1 VGSVNGKTES
11 PSPNFEAITSLSV
24 NLSQLRARAAPTSEA
39 LKLNTTLRP
48 KEPTIEDMIDI
59 EMTDDDP
66 KKMNLSG
73 EVEIDKTPEEMDL
86 SLDEPETDT
95 AKSEFET
102 LTSIFRA
109 YDIRGVVGDSLTA
122 DVVTSIGCAIGTYV
136 AQQGEQTLIV
146 GGDARSS
153 TPELMAAL
161 IEGLNVSGRDV
172 ISIGKVP
179 TPALYFAVNN
189 SGTTNGVMVTGS
201 HNEAKYNGLKI
212 VIGGKTLIEEDLQE
226 IRRIFD
232 EGSFSS
238 GKGSVIELDIMTD
251 YTDVIVNDIVIKQ
264 PLKVVVDGANGI
276 AGETLPPLFSDLGCD
291 VIPLYCDVD
300 SSFPNHPPDPTVK
313 ENLAD
318 LINTVINEGADLGLA
333 LDGDADRVMAVTH
346 DGTIIWPDQL
356 LMLFAKDVLSRNPGS
371 DVVYDIKCTRHLNT
385 VISNHGGRPV
395 MSRSGQSF
403 IKAKMAE
410 TNAILGGELS
420 GHICFN
426 ERWFGFDDGIYAAAR
441 LIEIVGSQME
451 TLADLMA
458 EFPVSCGTPEIRVPV
473 AEASK
478 FHVIQ
483 KLVDEGGF
491 GDGTITTLDGLRVD
505 YADGWG
511 LVRASNTTP
520 SLTLRFE
527 ADDEARLAE
536 IKHLFRNQLQNHN
549 LTF

>member
-1 VGSVNGKTES
+1 M
-11 PSPNFEAITSLSV
+11 
-24 NLSQLRARAAPTSEA
+24 
-39 LKLNTTLRP
+39 TLQP
-48 KEPTIEDMIDI
+48 KKPTIEDMINI

-66 KKMNLSG
+66 KEMNLSE
-73 EVEIDKTPEEMDL
+73 EVEIEKTLGEMDL
-86 SLDEPETDT
+86 SMNEPGPDP

-102 LTSIFRA
+102 LSSIFRA
-109 YDIRGVVGDSLTA
+109 YDIRGVVGQNLTA
-122 DVVTSIGCAIGTYV
+122 DVVTSIGCAIGTYA
-136 AQQGEQTLIV
+136 AQQGERTLIV

-189 SGTTNGVMVTGS
+189 TGTTNGVMVTGS

-212 VIGGKTLIEEDLQE
+212 VIGGKTLLEEDLQE
-226 IRRIFD
+226 ICRIFD

-238 GKGSVIELDIMTD
+238 GRGSVMELDIMTD

-264 PLKVVVDGANGI
+264 PLKVVVDCANGI
-276 AGETLPPLFSDLGCD
+276 AGETLPLLFSDLGCD
-291 VIPLYCDVD
+291 VIPLHCDVD
-300 SSFPNHPPDPTVK
+300 GSFPNHPPDPTVK

-333 LDGDADRVMAVTH
+333 FDGDADRVMAVTH

-356 LMLFAKDVLSRNPGS
+356 LMLFAKDVVSRNPGS

-395 MSRSGQSF
+395 MSRSGHSF
-403 IKAKMAE
+403 VKAKMAE

-458 EFPVSCGTPEIRVPV
+458 EFPVSCWTPEIRVPV
-473 AEASK
+473 ADASK

-483 KLVDEGGF
+483 NLVDEGGF

-505 YADGWG
+505 YAHGWG

-536 IKHLFRNQLQNHN
+536 IKHIFRNQLQNHN

>member
-1 VGSVNGKTES
+1 MNSVKGKTES
-11 PSPNFEAITSLSV
+11 PSTNFEAFTSLGAK
-24 NLSQLRARAAPTSEA
+24 LSQLRARATPTPEAPR
-39 LKLNTTLRP
+39 LNITLQP
-48 KEPTIEDMIDI
+48 KEPTIENMIDI

-66 KKMNLSG
+66 KEMNLSE
-73 EVEIDKTPEEMDL
+73 EVGIEKTLEQMDL
-86 SLDEPETDT
+86 SLDQSEPDPT
-95 AKSEFET
+95 KSEFEA
-102 LTSIFRA
+102 LSSIFRA
-109 YDIRGVVGDSLTA
+109 YDIRGVVGENLTA
-122 DVVTSIGCAIGTYV
+122 DVVTSIGSAIGTYA
-136 AQQGEQTLIV
+136 AQQGERTLIV

-153 TPELMAAL
+153 TPQLMAAL
-161 IEGLNVSGRDV
+161 IKGLNVSGRDV

-179 TPALYFAVNN
+179 TPALYFAVKN
-189 SGTTNGVMVTGS
+189 SGTMNGVMVTGS
-201 HNEAKYNGLKI
+201 HNEANYNGLKI
-212 VIGGKTLIEEDLQE
+212 VIGGKTLLEEDLQE
-226 IRRIFD
+226 IRRILD

-238 GKGSVIELDIMTD
+238 GRGSVMELDIMTD
-251 YTDVIVNDIVIKQ
+251 YTNVIVNDIVIKQ
-264 PLKVVVDGANGI
+264 PLKVVVDCANGI

-291 VIPLYCDVD
+291 VIPLHCDVD
-300 SSFPNHPPDPTVK
+300 GSFPNHPPDPTVK

-356 LMLFAKDVLSRNPGS
+356 LMLFAKDVVSRNPGS
-371 DVVYDIKCTRHLNT
+371 VVVYDIKCTRLLNT

-395 MSRSGQSF
+395 MSRSGHSF
-403 IKAKMAE
+403 VKAKMAE

-441 LIEIVGSQME
+441 LIEIVGSQLE

-458 EFPVSCGTPEIRVPV
+458 EFPVSCRTPEIRVPV
-473 AEASK
+473 AEARK
-478 FHVIQ
+478 FQVIQ

-505 YADGWG
+505 YAHGWG

-536 IKHLFRNQLQNHN
+536 IKHLFRSQLQNHN